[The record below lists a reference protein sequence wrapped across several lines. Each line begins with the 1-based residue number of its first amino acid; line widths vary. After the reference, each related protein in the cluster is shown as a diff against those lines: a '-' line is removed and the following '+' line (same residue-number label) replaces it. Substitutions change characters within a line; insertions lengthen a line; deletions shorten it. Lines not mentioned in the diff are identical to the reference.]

1 MKKDQTTL
9 LFVFYPEPLCC
20 SLTTP
25 FHCCGRHR
33 SSGAASRGHLG
44 WRGGVAL
51 RWGRAW
57 ALPRQGPADEAAP
70 WFIFL
75 SKTYNLLT

>member
-25 FHCCGRHR
+25 FHCCGTHR

-57 ALPRQGPADEAAP
+57 ALRRVAERMKQHRGSYFYLKPT
-70 WFIFL
+70 IF
-75 SKTYNLLT
+75 